1 MTKKKTIKKKK
12 QVSSKRTPEGETEKF
27 GESETFLVSTVWKN
41 AMQYG
46 PQQGQA
52 YWNFVLADGSR
63 IPCYDS
69 GVVKATGID
78 INQQRTYF
86 DPPQEFEF
94 EYELRKDKTIITGFE
109 GTREIRKQVTPGA
122 KYNTGTSN
130 QAQYSKTPPYK
141 KTYYSKSPADNEAI
155 TRMSVLRTAVEFLA
169 YQKVKTQ
176 AVLQK
181 ITSEFES
188 FVKTGKW

>member
-1 MTKKKTIKKKK
+1 MEEINKMATKKIIKKKK

-27 GESETFLVSTVWKN
+27 LVSTIWKN

-94 EYELRKDKTIITGFE
+94 EYELLE
-109 GTREIRKQVTPGA
+109 WE
-122 KYNTGTSN
+122 NN
-130 QAQYSKTPPYK
+130 LW
-141 KTYYSKSPADNEAI
+141 E
-155 TRMSVLRTAVEFLA
+155 
-169 YQKVKTQ
+169 
-176 AVLQK
+176 
-181 ITSEFES
+181 
-188 FVKTGKW
+188 W